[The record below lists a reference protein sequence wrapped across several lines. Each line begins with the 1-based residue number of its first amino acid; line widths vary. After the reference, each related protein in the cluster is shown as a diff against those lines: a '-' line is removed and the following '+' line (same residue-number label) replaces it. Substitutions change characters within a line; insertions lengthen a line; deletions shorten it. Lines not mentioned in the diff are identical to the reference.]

1 MIETLKAQI
10 GELMKGQSAERQQQI
25 AELRKKLVNAA
36 QEANELRFLP
46 KKQSFINALTRILNE
61 CKLLRL
67 PHYRIRQMTAQSTR
81 VDE

>member
-46 KKQSFINALTRILNE
+46 KNQSFINGFDFTSGVSDKFFRN
-61 CKLLRL
+61 RL
-67 PHYRIRQMTAQSTR
+67 
-81 VDE
+81 